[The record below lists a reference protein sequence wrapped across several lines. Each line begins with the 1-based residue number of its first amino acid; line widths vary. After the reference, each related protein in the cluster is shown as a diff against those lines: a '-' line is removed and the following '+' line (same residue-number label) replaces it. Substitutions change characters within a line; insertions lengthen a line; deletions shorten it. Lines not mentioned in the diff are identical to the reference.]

1 MNSGTHRVLAVA
13 DWSVDP
19 EVVADALRT
28 HGRRRAA
35 VFGLLV
41 PSRLSALDW
50 IGDPKA
56 ARPCACE
63 QLERLRLLSELAG
76 VEIDAALVGDPE
88 AVPAV
93 EDALVAWPAEELV
106 LFERERRL
114 GLRHLFTAAGRLE
127 RRTGLPVRR
136 VVVESRDWRRR
147 APRCA
152 PRLAQAA

>member
-1 MNSGTHRVLAVA
+1 MDSRTHRVLAVA

-19 EVVADALRT
+19 EIVAEALAA
-28 HGRRRAA
+28 HNRRQATLY
-35 VFGLLV
+35 GLLV
-41 PSRLSALDW
+41 PARLSALDW

-88 AVPAV
+88 AVPVV
-93 EDALVAWPAEELV
+93 EDTLAAWPAEELL
-106 LFERERRL
+106 LFEREHRL
-114 GLRHLFTAAGRLE
+114 GLRHPLTAARRVE

-136 VVVESRDWRRR
+136 VVVESRDRRRR

-152 PRLAQAA
+152 PGLVQAV